1 MDLAIVEFDNE
12 EERSESSSM
21 NNNNKRLLV
30 AIVLLLLVCLPMG
43 VSARRGPQGPG
54 HWPGG
59 APSDAV
65 PAVIPDLTDEQRV
78 ALAHIEQVYGS
89 QMNQLQGKL
98 MGKRLELQ
106 VLFGDPRADETIIR
120 AKAGELFELYRE
132 CQQAKVDYQLA
143 VRGILTP
150 EQLRAWCS
158 SREGCVA
165 RGWMREP

>member
-1 MDLAIVEFDNE
+1 LIPTNE
-12 EERSESSSM
+12 EERSESNSM
-21 NNNNKRLLV
+21 NKKLMV
-30 AIVLLLLVCLPMG
+30 VIVWLLLMCLPMG

-59 APSDAV
+59 ASSDAD
-65 PAVIPDLTDEQRV
+65 PAVIPNVAEEQRV
-78 ALAHIEQVYGS
+78 ALARIEQVYGS

-106 VLFGDPRADETIIR
+106 VLFGDPRSDETTIR

-132 CQQAKVDYQLA
+132 CHQTKVNYQLA

-158 SREGCVA
+158 SREGCMT

>member
-1 MDLAIVEFDNE
+1 MDLAILVDSDNE
-12 EERSESSSM
+12 EERLESNYM
-21 NNNNKRLLV
+21 NKKLMV
-30 AIVLLLLVCLPMG
+30 VIALLLLMCLPID
-43 VSARRGPQGPG
+43 VFARRGPQGPG

-59 APSDAV
+59 ASSDAV
-65 PAVIPDLTDEQRV
+65 PAIIPDVTEDQRA
-78 ALAHIEQVYGS
+78 ALARIEQAYGS

-106 VLFGDPRADETIIR
+106 VLFGDPRADETTIR

-132 CQQAKVDYQLA
+132 CQQTRVNYQLA

-150 EQLRAWCS
+150 EQLSAWCS
-158 SREGCVA
+158 SREGCMA